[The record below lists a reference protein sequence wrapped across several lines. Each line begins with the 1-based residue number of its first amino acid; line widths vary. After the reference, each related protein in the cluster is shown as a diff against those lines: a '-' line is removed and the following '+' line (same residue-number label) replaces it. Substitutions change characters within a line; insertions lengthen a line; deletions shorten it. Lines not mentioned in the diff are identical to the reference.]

1 MEANRCFDSGPVNRG
16 QLRDYCATNWLHCAN
31 LFSRANL
38 LDSPSIQFVEN
49 WVGLLHELVMQ
60 SRLHCA
66 GEREGSRGRS
76 CCPVKQSGKD
86 TVVSC
91 MVRPHKMNGN
101 VTRKLNE

>member
-16 QLRDYCATNWLHCAN
+16 QLRDYCGTNWLHRAN

-38 LDSPSIQFVEN
+38 LDSRSVQFVEN

-66 GEREGSRGRS
+66 EGREGGGGVAVVSA
-76 CCPVKQSGKD
+76 VKQRGKE
-86 TVVSC
+86 
-91 MVRPHKMNGN
+91 N
-101 VTRKLNE
+101 VLFLCS